1 MNYLLVIKYGYA
13 EFSQLCTHR
22 AVKGWGRTEKLLGT
36 HPFSTPIYVTWEQD
50 PAAFYNP
57 NLELP
62 PLLPSW
68 PRKAPG
74 LESVLPLDLWLELP
88 GCGVCRPH
96 NQLQTKEDKGE
107 PDGREEGEVKKGE
120 SPFLL
125 QRKVRWTGGFGLTK
139 YKPSHA

>member
-36 HPFSTPIYVTWEQD
+36 HPFSTLIYVTWEQD

-57 NLELP
+57 NLEPP

-96 NQLQTKEDKGE
+96 NQLQTKERQRRARWEG
-107 PDGREEGEVKKGE
+107 GRRGKERRVSFPPPKESEVDWRVW
-120 SPFLL
+120 S
-125 QRKVRWTGGFGLTK
+125 
-139 YKPSHA
+139 Y